1 MQKKVFVIEVTGQQG
16 WKNRLKWFSHF
27 YSGGVIYFLTL
38 AKIEPCE
45 NNLANHSERPP
56 SLSPLPFHPFSKS
69 LTLSLSSLRPLS
81 LELRDKIVW
90 KWVEHARLEEK
101 SNPNMGKS
109 FNLAKVRKKWKK
121 AADVDDDDSD
131 DDNNNINNDDDG
143 NINNFGFKW
152 RVYQP
157 KKFRSFT
164 FYRT

>member
-1 MQKKVFVIEVTGQQG
+1 MREQ
-16 WKNRLKWFSHF
+16 
-27 YSGGVIYFLTL
+27 
-38 AKIEPCE
+38 PCQSQRE
-45 NNLANHSERPP
+45 AP
-56 SLSPLPFHPFSKS
+56 
-69 LTLSLSSLRPLS
+69 LSLSSPISPFLKIPNALSLLSLRPLS

-152 RVYQP
+152 QVYQP
-157 KKFRSFT
+157 K
-164 FYRT
+164 